1 MVMKILEIRDIQ
13 QEEGYI
19 YYRKKYFSTALI
31 EIPQK
36 NIEIPIVF
44 IIETEPTGKRNIEI
58 TINSSIDYPLLPIIK
73 ALKEKIHEYDKEG
86 LLF

>member
-1 MVMKILEIRDIQ
+1 MKVLELRDIQ

-19 YYRKKYFSTALI
+19 YYRKKFFSTALI

-36 NIEIPIVF
+36 NIEVPLMF
-44 IIETEPTGKRNIEI
+44 IIETEPTGKKNVEI
-58 TINSSIDYPLLPIIK
+58 ILQTSIDYPIIPVIK
-73 ALKEKIHEYDKEG
+73 ALKEKISEYDREG

>member
-1 MVMKILEIRDIQ
+1 MKVLELRNIQ

-19 YYRKKYFSTALI
+19 YYRKKFFSTALI

-36 NIEIPIVF
+36 NVELPFIF
-44 IIETEPTGKRNIEI
+44 IIETEPTGKK
-58 TINSSIDYPLLPIIK
+58 TIDISLQSSIDYPILPIIK
-73 ALKEKIHEYDKEG
+73 ALKEKIYEYDKEG